1 MKAKQILTYVT
12 FLMVIGSFSGMW
24 AQAKQDI
31 NILELDE
38 KAPEEIK
45 KTAEILDKFPPT
57 LISELTNSI
66 KERGYAGSISFCK
79 TRAPQIAAE
88 FSKTYNK
95 KIYRVS
101 DKNRNPNQK
110 ASEDE
115 QKVIEFW
122 LKRIKENQ
130 PIKTVY
136 YKVGDKTKVMKP
148 IRIPNEMCL
157 SCHGDLNT
165 ISPEVKEVL
174 KKEYPQDRATGYKIN
189 DLRGAVVAEF

>member
-1 MKAKQILTYVT
+1 MKVKNTLIYIT
-12 FLMVIGSFSGMW
+12 FFMVIGSLSGIW
-24 AQAKQDI
+24 AQVKQDI
-31 NILELDE
+31 KILELDE

-45 KTAEILDKFPPT
+45 KTSEILDKFPPT

-79 TRAPQIAAE
+79 TRGPQIAEE

-130 PIKTVY
+130 PVKTVY
-136 YKVGDKTKVMKP
+136 YKVGNKTKVMKP

-165 ISPEVKEVL
+165 ISSEVKEVL
-174 KKEYPQDRATGYKIN
+174 KKEYPEDKATGYKIK